1 MDLLVNSPND
11 LNAAASKI
19 ISFASN
25 NRVFLFY
32 GNMGAGKTT
41 LISIL
46 AGLARADSGSIAVRG
61 HDVVTD
67 FREARRSL
75 GVVPQEASA
84 SWKLS
89 RVQQ

>member
-61 HDVVTD
+61 HDVVTVS
-67 FREARRSL
+67 RASVAR
-75 GVVPQEASA
+75 
-84 SWKLS
+84 
-89 RVQQ
+89 